1 MTEEPLSNTFQS
13 PGCEQLTLG
22 GLIETATGLSN
33 AGQVSTARQLYQ
45 AWIDRNQ
52 NHPQLYVAHFN
63 CAALAGQMQDQA
75 AAAASLSEAI
85 RLNPDFAPAYINLG
99 RIHENSGAT
108 AQAVELW
115 RVAAS
120 RSAPISAT
128 AIQYA
133 TTALTQIARVLN
145 ASQQSEGAEDAVRQC
160 LEINPRQPDIVEQYT
175 ALRLGQCKWPIATS
189 SEFLDRKVLLE
200 GTNPLSMAVYTDD
213 PLLQLASAYR
223 YIKRASWDGPHD
235 GQNDRRHAEIDLSG
249 RRPRIGYVS
258 SDLRDHAIGYLMAEL
273 FELHDRRGV
282 EIFAY
287 YCGPKSNSALTNRI
301 KAAVEH
307 WVDIRDLSDDEAAR
321 RIAADGIDILVDVNG
336 HTCDSRTGVF
346 ARRPAPIQVNW
357 LGYPGSLGS
366 PYHHYLIADDWIIPP
381 ESEIYYSEKIV
392 RLPCYQSNDRKRI
405 IAPECP
411 TRGAA
416 GLPENAFVFCCFNGT
431 HKISKF
437 TFERWL
443 EILARTKDS
452 VLWLLDT
459 SEQTKKRL
467 RDYAERK
474 GISPS
479 RLVFAPK
486 MRNDLHL
493 ARYPLADLFLDTT
506 PYGAHTT
513 ASDALWMG
521 VPVLTLSGRCFASRV
536 CGSLVRSA
544 GLPDLVTASPED
556 YVARA
561 IALAGNP
568 AAIAAYKTALRANRD
583 TCQLFNTDSL
593 VAHLED
599 LYRSLCDAHSKGL
612 TPQPDLANLDA
623 YFDAGIDH
631 DHDGQE
637 VIKIADYHG
646 MYRTKLKRIHLA
658 RPLHRDDRLWRE
670 NDIAAAE
677 GRAPEPAQVSADSG
691 PEQTLERLK
700 TLLAL
705 KARGLRP
712 EVLLEA
718 VRIVIDP
725 ATQCFNQLV
734 AAGNIGQAVL
744 YADALADLL
753 PGNPAIL
760 NSALFC
766 NKALGRQDRSAQL
779 AALLA
784 AIQPALAL
792 TPAAATASNAT
803 VASPLAARAAQ
814 EKTHPLIQLRD
825 LYDEASSILCGT
837 LDERGAKEIGRLRTA
852 ARKLEVPVPK
862 ESEWAGWEK
871 HYRLAFQAIDVSDVS
886 RPTPKSS
893 NGGKIAFADSSGRK
907 LDWGRV
913 QAAASRVQA
922 KVTFFAAADKAY
934 VELYGRSYIES
945 ILEHSDVSS
954 LIVLHVIGGAKHL
967 RDIVRGLG
975 ISSNRLFF
983 TADTF
988 DAGRIKTRCF
998 DAPPKGLSKLPIAHF
1013 QSVRFLRVGALLQKL
1028 QLPVFVSDI
1037 DLILQRGVSDL
1048 MREFAGRDI
1057 VLNENRHSAN
1067 AGSRYTANLLLLNPT
1082 DNTAIFLRFLRSYL
1096 EKALNAREVSRW
1108 IDQFGLM
1115 MARHHLMQWRPDAL
1129 IGYFDVNSDINNV
1142 MYTKYQE
1149 HPYRFLSLYHGFD
1162 MSTLPQRS
1170 KARATRV
1177 PGRSKGAVSRGP
1189 NRVSAARAG
1198 GRR

>member
-1 MTEEPLSNTFQS
+1 MTEEPLPNAFQL

-22 GLIETATGLSN
+22 GLIETAAGLSN
-33 AGQVSTARQLYQ
+33 AGQASTARQLYQ
-45 AWIDRNQ
+45 AWIERNP

-99 RIHENSGAT
+99 RIHEQAGAT

-115 RVAAS
+115 RTALSRPAPVNAS
-120 RSAPISAT
+120 

-133 TTALTQIARVLN
+133 TTALTQIARVMS
-145 ASQQSEGAEDAVRQC
+145 ASQQGGAAEDAVRQC
-160 LEINPRQPDIVEQYT
+160 LEINPRQPDIIEQYT
-175 ALRLGQCKWPIATS
+175 ALRLAQCKWPIAIS

-223 YIKRASWDGPHD
+223 YVKRSSWDGQHD

-249 RRPRIGYVS
+249 RRPRIGYIS

-273 FELHDRRGV
+273 FELHDKRGV

-301 KAAVEH
+301 KSAVEH
-307 WVDIRDLSDDEAAR
+307 WVDIRDLSDEEAAR
-321 RIAADGIDILVDVNG
+321 RIAGDGIDILVDVNG

-357 LGYPGSLGS
+357 LGYPGSLGT
-366 PYHHYLIADDWIIPP
+366 PYHHYLIADDWIVPP

-411 TRGAA
+411 TRSAA
-416 GLPENAFVFCCFNGT
+416 GLPESGFVFCCFNGS

-459 SEQTKKRL
+459 SEQTKTRL
-467 RDYAERK
+467 QDVAAQK

-486 MRNDLHL
+486 LRNDHHL

-544 GLPDLVTASPED
+544 GLPDLVTTSPED

-561 IALAGNP
+561 IALAADP
-568 AAIAAYKTALRANRD
+568 DAIAAYKTALRANRD

-593 VAHLED
+593 VAHLEN

-646 MYRTKLKRIHLA
+646 MYRAKLKRIHLA
-658 RPLHRDDRLWRE
+658 RPLHQDSRLWGE
-670 NDIAAAE
+670 SDIAAAE
-677 GRAPEPAQVSADSG
+677 APKPAQGASNG
-691 PEQTLERLK
+691 GQEQTLERLK

-705 KARGLRP
+705 KARGVRP

-718 VRIVIDP
+718 VRVVIDP

-753 PGNPAIL
+753 PGNRAAL
-760 NSALFC
+760 NSALSC
-766 NKALGRQDRSAQL
+766 NNALGRQDRSAQL

-784 AIQPALAL
+784 ATQPALTP
-792 TPAAATASNAT
+792 TPAAVNAS
-803 VASPLAARAAQ
+803 SPAAPPPAAPAAPAAQ
-814 EKTHPLIQLRD
+814 EETHPLIQLRD
-825 LYDEASSILCGT
+825 LYDEASSILCGS
-837 LDERGAKEIGRLRTA
+837 LDDHGAKQIGRLRTT

-862 ESEWAGWEK
+862 DSDWAGWEK
-871 HYRLAFQAIDVSDVS
+871 HYRLVLQAIDVSDVS
-886 RPTPKSS
+886 KPTPKPS
-893 NGGKIAFADSSGRK
+893 NGGKIALADSSGKK

-913 QAAASRVQA
+913 QAAANKLQA
-922 KVTFFAAADKAY
+922 KAVFFAAADKAY

-954 LIVLHVIGGAKHL
+954 LIVLHVIGGAKQL
-967 RDIVRGLG
+967 RDIVKGVG

-988 DAGRIKTRCF
+988 DADSIKTRCF

-1013 QSVRFLRVGALLQKL
+1013 QSVRFLRVGTLLQKL

-1048 MREFAGRDI
+1048 MREFGNSDI
-1057 VLNENRHSAN
+1057 VLNENRQSVN

-1082 DNTAIFLRFLRSYL
+1082 ESAAIFVRFLRAYL

-1115 MARHHLMQWRPDAL
+1115 MARHHLMQRRPDAL

-1170 KARATRV
+1170 KARAVRV
-1177 PGRSKGAVSRGP
+1177 SGRSKRTVSRGP
-1189 NRVSAARAG
+1189 SLVSAARAG

>member
-1 MTEEPLSNTFQS
+1 MTEEPLPNTFQL

-22 GLIETATGLSN
+22 GLIETAANLSN
-33 AGQVSTARQLYQ
+33 AGQTSTARQLYQ

-108 AQAVELW
+108 EQAVELW
-115 RVAAS
+115 RTALSRPTPVSAS
-120 RSAPISAT
+120 

-133 TTALTQIARVLN
+133 TTALTQIARVMS
-145 ASQQSEGAEDAVRQC
+145 ASQQGEAAEDAVRQC
-160 LEINPRQPDIVEQYT
+160 LEINPRQTDIIEQYT
-175 ALRLGQCKWPIATS
+175 ALRLAQCKWPIATS

-223 YIKRASWDGPHD
+223 YVKRSRWDGPHD
-235 GQNDRRHAEIDLSG
+235 EQNDRRHAEIDPSG
-249 RRPRIGYVS
+249 RRPRIGYIS

-273 FELHDRRGV
+273 FELHDKGGV

-287 YCGPKSNSALTNRI
+287 YCGPKSNSALANRI

-336 HTCDSRTGVF
+336 HTCDSMTGVF
-346 ARRPAPIQVNW
+346 ARRPAPVQVNW
-357 LGYPGSLGS
+357 LGYPGSMGS
-366 PYHHYLIADDWIIPP
+366 PYHQYLIADDWIIPP

-405 IAPECP
+405 VASETP
-411 TRGAA
+411 TRSAA
-416 GLPENAFVFCCFNGT
+416 GLPENVFVFCCFNGS

-443 EILARTKDS
+443 EILAHTKDS

-459 SEQTKKRL
+459 SEQTKQRL
-467 RDYAERK
+467 RDYAEQK

-479 RLVFAPK
+479 RVVFAPK
-486 MRNDLHL
+486 LRNDHHL

-544 GLPDLVTASPED
+544 GLPDLVTTSPED

-561 IALAGNP
+561 IALAANP
-568 AAIAAYKTALRANRD
+568 GVIAAYKTALRANRD

-593 VAHLED
+593 VAHLEN

-646 MYRTKLKRIHLA
+646 MYRAKLKRIHLA

-670 NDIAAAE
+670 SDISAAE
-677 GRAPEPAQVSADSG
+677 DRAPQPAQGAPNSG
-691 PEQTLERLK
+691 PEPMLERLK

-753 PGNPAIL
+753 PGNPAVL
-760 NSALFC
+760 NSALSC

-784 AIQPALAL
+784 ATQPALTL
-792 TPAAATASNAT
+792 TPAPAPAAIAAS
-803 VASPLAARAAQ
+803 SPAPAPPAQ
-814 EKTHPLIQLRD
+814 EGTHPLIQLRD
-825 LYDEASSILCGT
+825 LYDEASSILCGS
-837 LDERGAKEIGRLRTA
+837 LEDRGAKEIGRLRTA

-862 ESEWAGWEK
+862 DSEWAGWEK

-886 RPTPKSS
+886 KPTPKPSS
-893 NGGKIAFADSSGRK
+893 GGKIALADSSGRK

-913 QAAASRVQA
+913 QAAAGKLQA
-922 KVTFFAAADKAY
+922 KAIFFAAADKAY

-954 LIVLHVIGGAKHL
+954 LLVLHVIGGAKQL
-967 RDIVRGLG
+967 RDIVKGVG
-975 ISSNRLFF
+975 IVSNRLFF
-983 TADTF
+983 TADMF
-988 DAGRIKTRCF
+988 DAGSIKTRCF

-1013 QSVRFLRVGALLQKL
+1013 QSIRFLKVGALLQKL

-1048 MREFAGRDI
+1048 MREFASSDI

-1082 DNTAIFLRFLRSYL
+1082 ENAAIFLRFLRAYL

-1115 MARHHLMQWRPDAL
+1115 MARHHLMQRRADAQ

-1170 KARATRV
+1170 KARTARGQ
-1177 PGRSKGAVSRGP
+1177 GRSKGAGSRSP
-1189 NRVSAARAG
+1189 RLVSAARAS

>member
-1 MTEEPLSNTFQS
+1 MTEEPLPNMFHL

-22 GLIETATGLSN
+22 GLIETAAGLSN
-33 AGQVSTARQLYQ
+33 AGQASTARQLYQ

-63 CAALAGQMQDQA
+63 CAVLAGQMQDQA
-75 AAAASLSEAI
+75 AAAAFLREAI

-99 RIHENSGAT
+99 RIHENSGAI

-115 RVAAS
+115 RLAVS
-120 RSAPISAT
+120 RPAPISAA

-133 TTALTQIARVLN
+133 TTALTQMARVLN
-145 ASQQSEGAEDAVRQC
+145 ASQQHEAAEDAVRQC

-175 ALRLGQCKWPIATS
+175 ALRLGQCKWPIAAS
-189 SEFLDRKVLLE
+189 SEFLDRKILLE

-223 YIKRASWDGPHD
+223 YIKRAPWDGPHD
-235 GQNDRRHAEIDLSG
+235 GQYDRRHAEIDLSG

-273 FELHDRRGV
+273 FELHDRRNV

-381 ESEIYYSEKIV
+381 ESEIYYSEKVV

-405 IAPECP
+405 IAPERP
-411 TRGAA
+411 TRSAA

-467 RDYAERK
+467 WDYAAQR

-544 GLPDLVTASPED
+544 GLPDLVTTSPEE

-568 AAIAAYKTALRANRD
+568 GAIAAYKTALRANRD

-593 VAHLED
+593 VAHLEN
-599 LYRSLCDAHSKGL
+599 LYRSLCDAHCKGL
-612 TPQPDLANLDA
+612 TPQPDLTNLDA

-631 DHDGQE
+631 DHDVQE

-646 MYRTKLKRIHLA
+646 MYRERLKRIHLA
-658 RPLHRDDRLWRE
+658 RPLHHDGRLWRE
-670 NDIAAAE
+670 SDIAAAE
-677 GRAPEPAQVSADSG
+677 GRAPQPAQATPDRE

-725 ATQCFNQLV
+725 ATQCFNRLV
-734 AAGNIGQAVL
+734 DAGNIGQAVL

-753 PGNPAIL
+753 PGNPAVL
-760 NSALFC
+760 NAALFC
-766 NKALGRQDRSAQL
+766 NRALDRQDRSAHL

-784 AIQPALAL
+784 ATQPASAQ
-792 TPAAATASNAT
+792 TVAEVTASGP
-803 VASPLAARAAQ
+803 VAAPAVQ
-814 EKTHPLIQLRD
+814 EDTHPLIQLRD
-825 LYDEASSILCGT
+825 LYNEAGSILCGS
-837 LDERGAKEIGRLRTA
+837 LDDRGAKEIGRLRAA
-852 ARKLEVPVPK
+852 ARKIEVPAPK
-862 ESEWAGWEK
+862 DSDWAGWEK

-886 RPTPKSS
+886 RPTPKPSK
-893 NGGKIAFADSSGRK
+893 GGRVSLADSTGK
-907 LDWGRV
+907 TLDWGRL
-913 QAAASRVQA
+913 QAAAGKLQA
-922 KVTFFAAADKAY
+922 KAVFFAAADRAY
-934 VELYGRSYIES
+934 VELYGRSYVES

-954 LIVLHVIGGAKHL
+954 LIVLHVIGGARQL
-967 RDIVRGLG
+967 RDIIKGLD

-983 TADTF
+983 TADTI
-988 DAGRIKTRCF
+988 DAASIKTRCF

-1013 QSVRFLRVGALLQKL
+1013 QSMRFLRVGALLQKL

-1048 MREFAGRDI
+1048 MRQFAGHDI
-1057 VLNENRHSAN
+1057 VLNENRHSGDI
-1067 AGSRYTANLLLLNPT
+1067 GSRYTANLLLLNPT
-1082 DNTAIFLRFLRSYL
+1082 ENTAIFLRFLRAYL

-1115 MARHHLMQWRPDAL
+1115 MARHHLLRRRADAL
-1129 IGYFDVNSDINNV
+1129 IGHFDVSSDINNA
-1142 MYTKYQE
+1142 MYTRYQKN
-1149 HPYRFLSLYHGFD
+1149 PYRFFSLYHGFD
-1162 MSTLPQRS
+1162 MSSLPQQA
-1170 KARATRV
+1170 KARAPRMTV
-1177 PGRSKGAVSRGP
+1177 RSREAVSRRP
-1189 NRVSAARAG
+1189 RRARAAG
-1198 GRR
+1198 AKR